1 MRIDIATSGG
11 FAAIPGLNSE
21 ASIDLA
27 GATAHVSEKA
37 SGYTRT
43 LSPDETKD
51 VRGMIDPNHF
61 FKLPAELRPVNSS
74 AADQRQI
81 DITVHLDDGRTH
93 TVSTSEGM
101 STELSRTSPGLGQ
114 LLEWSQKEFDS
125 IREYKVKQR

>member
-27 GATAHVSEKA
+27 GATARVSDKT

-43 LSPDETKD
+43 LSPGETQN

-61 FKLPAELRPVNSS
+61 FKLPTELRPSSSS

-114 LLEWSQKEFDS
+114 LLEWSQKEFNS

>member
-1 MRIDIATSGG
+1 MRIEIATSGG

-21 ASIDLA
+21 ASIDLSA
-27 GATAHVSEKA
+27 ATARVSEKA

-51 VRGMIDPNHF
+51 VRGMVNADHF
-61 FKLPAELRPVNSS
+61 FKLPSELRSS
-74 AADQRQI
+74 SSSTADQRQI
-81 DITVHLDDGRTH
+81 DITVQLDDGRSH
-93 TVSTSEGM
+93 TVRASESM
-101 STELSRTSPGLGQ
+101 STELSRTSPGLGK

>member
-11 FAAIPGLNSE
+11 FAAIPALNSE

-27 GATAHVSEKA
+27 GNTARVLDKT

-43 LSPDETKD
+43 LSPDETKT
-51 VRGMIDPNHF
+51 VRTMIDPDHF
-61 FKLPAELRPVNSS
+61 FKLPAELRPSGS
-74 AADQRQI
+74 AGADQRQI

-93 TVSTSEGM
+93 TVRTSEGA
-101 STELSRTSPGLGQ
+101 STELIQTSPGLGQ
-114 LLEWSQKEFDS
+114 LLEWSQKEFNS